1 MKIKVTEKI
10 TTREGQRDGT
20 KSRIYPIVREEKE
33 GRMTGVQV
41 ILVQKLKKFYSYNF
55 FLTINQEMR
64 SLLRMK
70 YVVKL
75 GSWDSKAV

>member
-20 KSRIYPIVREEKE
+20 KSRIDPIVREEKE